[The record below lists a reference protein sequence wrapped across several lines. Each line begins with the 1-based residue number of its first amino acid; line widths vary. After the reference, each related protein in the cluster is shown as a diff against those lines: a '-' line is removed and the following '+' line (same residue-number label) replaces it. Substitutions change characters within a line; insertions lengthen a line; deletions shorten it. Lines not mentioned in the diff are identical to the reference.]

1 MNRSATAP
9 ANNVLP
15 PPIERYTLLG
25 WIYKNLFNTWYN
37 ALLTFLTVG
46 IIYAIGKPAIT
57 WAIEQARWEV
67 ILVNIRLLMVGQY
80 PIEQVWRIWLCLH
93 LLAAV
98 GGLSWGVW
106 IRGYRIW
113 GLLFLISTLGLAF
126 LPSMSA
132 SASRGQLIALD
143 IVALAGFGL
152 GRLGGK
158 RLQRTVINLWIL
170 YFPLVILIVRGLNS
184 PEGAVPVVPSNL
196 WGGLLLTFLLTVVG
210 ILFSFPLGILLAL
223 GRRSPLPIVRW
234 VSIAYI
240 ELIRGVPLVT
250 ILFMAQVM
258 LPLFLP
264 AGMSIDRVLRAMVGI
279 VLFTAAYQAENI
291 RGGLQAIPYGQYEAA
306 HALGLSGVQST
317 MFIIL
322 PQALRNVIPV
332 LVGQFIALYKDT
344 SLVAIVG
351 LLDLLGIAKSIV
363 SQPQFIGLQR
373 EAYLFVTAIYWL
385 FSYFMAY
392 LSQRLEVALG
402 VGER

>member
-1 MNRSATAP
+1 MTRRAIAP
-9 ANNVLP
+9 ADSVLP

-25 WIYKNLFNTWYN
+25 WVYKNLFSTWYN
-37 ALLTFLTVG
+37 TLLTFLALG

-57 WAIEQARWEV
+57 WSIEQARWDV
-67 ILVNIRLLMVGQY
+67 VLVNMRLLMVGQY
-80 PIEQVWRIWLCLH
+80 PIEQIWRIWLCLH
-93 LLAAV
+93 LLAVV

-106 IRGYRIW
+106 IRGYRLW
-113 GLLFLISTLGLAF
+113 GILFLAAVLGLA
-126 LPSMSA
+126 LSPSMDDSA
-132 SASRGQLIALD
+132 ARGHLIALD
-143 IVALAGFGL
+143 GIALAGFAL
-152 GRLGGK
+152 GRLGGN
-158 RLQRTVINLWIL
+158 RLQRTVINLWIV
-170 YFPLVILIVRGLNS
+170 YFPVVILIVRGLTS
-184 PEGAVPVVPSNL
+184 AEGAVPVVPSNL

-210 ILFSFPLGILLAL
+210 ILFSFPLGVLLAL
-223 GRRSPLPIVRW
+223 GRRSPLPIIRW
-234 VSIAYI
+234 VSIGYI

-250 ILFMAQVM
+250 ILFMAQIM

-264 AGMSIDRVLRAMVGI
+264 SGMTVDRVLRAMVGI
-279 VLFTAAYQAENI
+279 ILFTAAYQAENI
-291 RGGLQAIPYGQYEAA
+291 RGGLQAIPHGQYEAA
-306 HALGLSGVQST
+306 HALGLSGVQTT

>member
-1 MNRSATAP
+1 MTRRAIASTE
-9 ANNVLP
+9 NVLP

-25 WIYKNLFNTWYN
+25 WVYKNLFNTWYN
-37 ALLTFLTVG
+37 ALLTFLAVG

-57 WAIEQARWEV
+57 WSLEQARWDV
-67 ILVNIRLLMVGQY
+67 VLVNMRLLMVGQY
-80 PIEQVWRIWLCLH
+80 PVGQIWRIWLCLH

-106 IRGYRIW
+106 IRGYRLW
-113 GLLFLISTLGLAF
+113 GILFLAAVLGLAWSS
-126 LPSMSA
+126 SMDGSA
-132 SASRGQLIALD
+132 ARGHLIALD
-143 IVALAGFGL
+143 VIALAGFGL

-158 RLQRTVINLWIL
+158 RLQRTVINLWIV
-170 YFPLVILIVRGLNS
+170 YFPLVILIVRGMTS
-184 PEGAVPVVPSNL
+184 AEGAVPVVPSNL

-210 ILFSFPLGILLAL
+210 ILFSFPLGVLLAL
-223 GRRSPLPIVRW
+223 GRRSPLPIIRW
-234 VSIAYI
+234 VSIGYI

-250 ILFMAQVM
+250 ILFMAQIM

-264 AGMSIDRVLRAMVGI
+264 ADMTVDRVLRAMVGI
-279 VLFTAAYQAENI
+279 ILFTAAYQAENI
-291 RGGLQAIPYGQYEAA
+291 RGGLQAIPHGQYEAA
-306 HALGLSGVQST
+306 HAMGLSGVQTT
-317 MFIIL
+317 MLIIL

>member
-1 MNRSATAP
+1 MTRRAIASTE
-9 ANNVLP
+9 NVLP

-25 WIYKNLFNTWYN
+25 WVYKNLFNTWYN
-37 ALLTFLTVG
+37 ALLTFLAVG

-57 WAIEQARWEV
+57 WSLEQARWDV
-67 ILVNIRLLMVGQY
+67 VLVNMRLLMVGQY
-80 PIEQVWRIWLCLH
+80 PVGQIWRIWLCLH

-106 IRGYRIW
+106 IRGYRLWSI
-113 GLLFLISTLGLAF
+113 LFLAAVLGLAWSS
-126 LPSMSA
+126 SMDGSA
-132 SASRGQLIALD
+132 ARGHLIALD
-143 IVALAGFGL
+143 VIALAGFGL

-158 RLQRTVINLWIL
+158 RLQRTVINLWIV
-170 YFPLVILIVRGLNS
+170 YFPLVILIVRGMTS
-184 PEGAVPVVPSNL
+184 AEGAVPVVPSNL

-210 ILFSFPLGILLAL
+210 ILFSFPLGVLLAL
-223 GRRSPLPIVRW
+223 GRRSPLPIIRW
-234 VSIAYI
+234 VSIGYI

-250 ILFMAQVM
+250 ILFMAQIM

-264 AGMSIDRVLRAMVGI
+264 ADMTVDRVLRAMVGI
-279 VLFTAAYQAENI
+279 ILFTAAYQAENI
-291 RGGLQAIPYGQYEAA
+291 RGGLQAIPHGQYEAA
-306 HALGLSGVQST
+306 HAMGLSGVQTT
-317 MFIIL
+317 MLIIL